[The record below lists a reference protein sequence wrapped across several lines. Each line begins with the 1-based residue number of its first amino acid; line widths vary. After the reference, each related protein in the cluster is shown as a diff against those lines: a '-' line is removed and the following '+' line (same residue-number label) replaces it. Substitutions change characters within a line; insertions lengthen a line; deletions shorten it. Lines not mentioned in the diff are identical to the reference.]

1 MLSKQQNIIKNF
13 RLFSSNSKKKK
24 KKEEEE
30 GLNLVICGKFL
41 DTNKYSYAA
50 GPKGLKRSNLVSP
63 KAASMWAEET

>member
-24 KKEEEE
+24 KKRRRRRIEPCY
-30 GLNLVICGKFL
+30 LWKIL

-50 GPKGLKRSNLVSP
+50 GPKGLKRSNPVSP